1 LHYFEDFPAGEVV
14 EFGDREVT
22 AEEIIAFARQF
33 DPQPFH
39 LSEEA
44 GRASVAGG
52 LIASGWH
59 TASMMMRIICDAML
73 FDAAGQGSP
82 GMDAID
88 WLKPVRPGD
97 RLRVRM
103 HVIDKRASN
112 SRPEMGFVNA
122 RLDMLNAG
130 DVRVMTLTPHFILGR
145 RSPSA
150 GDGEKAGA

>member
-97 RLRVRM
+97 RLRVRRTT
-103 HVIDKRASN
+103 VSARGTR
-112 SRPEMGFVNA
+112 SRPEIGVIEA
-122 RLDMLNAG
+122 RFELMNQN
-130 DVRVMTLTPHFILGR
+130 REIVMTQQGSMFFR
-145 RSPSA
+145 RRP
-150 GDGEKAGA
+150 GAEAAR

>member
-1 LHYFEDFPAGEVV
+1 LLYFEDFPAGEVV

-22 AEEIIAFARQF
+22 AEEIIVFARQF

-59 TASMMMRIICDAML
+59 TASMMMRIIVDAML

-82 GMDAID
+82 GMEAID

-97 RLRVRM
+97 RLRVRRIT
-103 HVIDKRASN
+103 VSARSSR
-112 SRPEMGFVNA
+112 SRPDIGVIEA
-122 RLDMLNAG
+122 RFELMNQN
-130 DVRVMTLTPHFILGR
+130 REIVMTQQGSMFFR
-145 RSPSA
+145 RRP
-150 GDGEKAGA
+150 GAEAAP

>member
-1 LHYFEDFPAGEVV
+1 LRYFEDFPAGEVV
-14 EFGDREVT
+14 EFGDREVI

-59 TASMMMRIICDAML
+59 TTSMMMRMICDAML
-73 FDAAGQGSP
+73 VDVAGQGSP
-82 GMDAID
+82 GMDSID

-97 RLRVRM
+97 RLRVRRTT
-103 HVIDKRASN
+103 VSARSSR
-112 SRPEMGFVNA
+112 SRPDIGVIEA
-122 RLDMLNAG
+122 RFELMNQN
-130 DVRVMTLTPHFILGR
+130 REIVMTQQGSMFFR
-145 RSPSA
+145 RRPGLEA
-150 GDGEKAGA
+150 AP

>member
-1 LHYFEDFPAGEVV
+1 MLYFEDFPAGEVV

-59 TASMMMRIICDAML
+59 TASMMMRIIVDAML

-82 GMDAID
+82 GMEAID

-97 RLRVRM
+97 RLRVRRITVSARSSRSRPDIG
-103 HVIDKRASN
+103 VID
-112 SRPEMGFVNA
+112 A
-122 RLDMLNAG
+122 RFELMNQN
-130 DVRVMTLTPHFILGR
+130 REIVMTQQGSMFFR
-145 RSPSA
+145 RRP
-150 GDGEKAGA
+150 GAEAAR

>member
-1 LHYFEDFPAGEVV
+1 MSLLFFEDFPAGEVI
-14 EFGDREVT
+14 EFGDREVI

-59 TASMMMRIICDAML
+59 TASMMMRVICDQML
-73 FDAAGQGSP
+73 PNAAGQGSP
-82 GMDAID
+82 GMETID

-97 RLRVRM
+97 RLKVR
-103 HVIDKRASN
+103 RTTLSARTSR
-112 SRPEMGFVNA
+112 SRPELGVIEA
-122 RLDMLNAG
+122 RFELINQNRE
-130 DVRVMTLTPHFILGR
+130 VVMTQQGSMFFR
-145 RSPSA
+145 RRP
-150 GDGEKAGA
+150 GAEVVR